1 MYDDILETLPE
12 NVRMNVHFIYK
23 AYEEL
28 HGYPAILYIHPSIPN
43 YNLLN
48 NFMEK
53 YTFRNKKSYFPEYI
67 VVNTDKREQ
76 PPEPGYGEMLARVS
90 RDYTVVDVIRWCTD
104 HPGKDYCQI
113 IISTIPEGKRVQEA
127 IIQPPPVSSFPLVAA
142 MMVVAIL

>member
-1 MYDDILETLPE
+1 
-12 NVRMNVHFIYK
+12 MNVHFIYN

-67 VVNTDKREQ
+67 VVNTDNKREQ

-90 RDYTVVDVIRWCTD
+90 RDYTT
-104 HPGKDYCQI
+104 Q
-113 IISTIPEGKRVQEA
+113 
-127 IIQPPPVSSFPLVAA
+127 
-142 MMVVAIL
+142 